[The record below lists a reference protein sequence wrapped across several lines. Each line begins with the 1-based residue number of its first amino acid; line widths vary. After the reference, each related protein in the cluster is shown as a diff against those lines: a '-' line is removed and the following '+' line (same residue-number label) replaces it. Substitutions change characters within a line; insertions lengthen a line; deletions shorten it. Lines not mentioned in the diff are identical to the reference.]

1 MLKDCPHT
9 IAAIANWFRTHTQR
23 GIDMHMYGYGEN
35 GSHAAGKLMRQV
47 SKWVTIFKV
56 INSPSGCQRDF
67 EHWIDLW
74 PRDVKWMQD
83 KLTVVYILAAG
94 DRSQTIRARVPLPR
108 PRPSPKRN
116 SLSWPSH
123 SGCNWSEVKRGLGG
137 ASSMGYGP

>member
-1 MLKDCPHT
+1 
-9 IAAIANWFRTHTQR
+9 
-23 GIDMHMYGYGEN
+23 
-35 GSHAAGKLMRQV
+35 MRQV

-123 SGCNWSEVKRGLGG
+123 SGCNWSEVKGSQLYGLWAINEIATQTHVKDPHLVATWSLAMACDAINLAGLLIG
-137 ASSMGYGP
+137 RPSPGP

>member
-1 MLKDCPHT
+1 MCL
-9 IAAIANWFRTHTQR
+9 
-23 GIDMHMYGYGEN
+23 EN
-35 GSHAAGKLMRQV
+35 ESHAAGKLMRQV

-94 DRSQTIRARVPLPR
+94 DRSQTMLARVPLPR
-108 PRPSPKRN
+108 PTQKSRTV
-116 SLSWPSH
+116 SLWAVAQWLQLEWRMQCA
-123 SGCNWSEVKRGLGG
+123 GETGAW
-137 ASSMGYGP
+137 ASSMVYGP